1 MDKTQLAALEQIPCE
16 EKKYSIGEFAV
27 INRISARMLRHYDK
41 IGLFRPCTVRENG
54 YRCYSSEQIPTIS
67 LIKKYQTCGFT
78 LAEISKLLCAS
89 EDTIISL
96 AKEKRSQLEKESIK
110 NDEAINL
117 LFILSRE
124 CAAPLQNDYRISYTQ
139 QPERLLLCQ
148 PTQTSEHEIEDAF
161 EVLYHSLEIDNI
173 HPIGLPLLISGFKNE
188 SMPYHVAVS
197 VQLQPEMISDKLIYQ
212 TLPSGWY
219 LSTFHYGGYDS
230 IGAAYDRLFCYAQ
243 AQKYQLTE
251 PFVERYFLDCTHTA
265 NPTEYIT
272 EISVKITP

>member
-1 MDKTQLAALEQIPCE
+1 MNKTQLSALEQISCE

-27 INRISARMLRHYDK
+27 VNRISARMLRHYDK
-41 IGLFRPCTVRENG
+41 IGLFRPCAVRENG

-78 LAEISKLLCAS
+78 LAEISMLLCAS

-117 LFILSRE
+117 LSILSGE
-124 CAAPLQNDYRISYTQ
+124 CAAPLPNNYRISYTQ

-148 PTQTSEHEIEDAF
+148 PTQTSENEIEDAF
-161 EVLYHSLEIDNI
+161 EALYHSLEIDNI

-188 SMPYHVAVS
+188 STPYHVAVS
-197 VQLQPEMISDKLIYQ
+197 VQPEMISDKLIYQ

-243 AQKYQLTE
+243 AQKYQLLSHLLNAI
-251 PFVERYFLDCTHTA
+251 F
-265 NPTEYIT
+265 
-272 EISVKITP
+272 